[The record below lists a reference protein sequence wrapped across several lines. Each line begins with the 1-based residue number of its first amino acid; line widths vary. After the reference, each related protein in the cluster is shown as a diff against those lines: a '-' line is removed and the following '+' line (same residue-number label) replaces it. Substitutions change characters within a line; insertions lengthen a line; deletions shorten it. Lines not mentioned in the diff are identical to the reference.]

1 MKKYIFLLFAVVSI
15 IIGCSSKTSNDQT
28 LTQED
33 DSLKRVK
40 NAGKLVLGLDDT
52 FAPMGFKDENG
63 NVVGFDID
71 LAFEAARRMGVELET
86 KPIEWSNSTS
96 ILTNGE
102 VDVLWNGVNIN
113 EERKKY
119 INFSK
124 PYLNNRL
131 VIVKSI
137 DNKTINSVDDLV
149 GKNVGIQSGG
159 NYEQISNNPII
170 SKIKSINKY
179 NDNIN
184 LLLDLQSGRLD
195 AVIIDD
201 IFAQY
206 YINEKKS
213 PFVILENTPLT
224 DGLYAVGLR
233 KSDIELLNEIN
244 RILDEMKND
253 GTAAK
258 ISVKWFGKD
267 IVLK

>member
-1 MKKYIFLLFAVVSI
+1 MKKYIFLFITVLI
-15 IIGCSSKTSNDQT
+15 IIGCNSKTNNEQT
-28 LTQED
+28 IAQTD
-33 DSLKRVK
+33 NSLQKVK
-40 NAGKLVLGLDDT
+40 DAGKLVLGLDDT
-52 FAPMGFKDENG
+52 FAPMGFRDSNREI
-63 NVVGFDID
+63 VGFDID
-71 LAFEAARRMGVELET
+71 LAFEVARRIGVELET

-124 PYLNNRL
+124 PYLNNKL
-131 VIVKSI
+131 VIVKSM
-137 DNKTINSVDDLV
+137 DDKTINSIDDLV
-149 GKNVGIQSGG
+149 GKNIGIQSGG
-159 NYEQISNNPII
+159 NHEQVANNPII
-170 SKIKSINKY
+170 SKMKNINKY
-179 NDNIN
+179 DDNIN

-213 PFVILENTPLT
+213 PFIILENTPLT
-224 DGLYAVGLR
+224 DGLYAVGFR
-233 KSDIELLNEIN
+233 KSDTELLNEVN

-258 ISVKWFGKD
+258 ISIKWFGKD
-267 IVLK
+267 IILK